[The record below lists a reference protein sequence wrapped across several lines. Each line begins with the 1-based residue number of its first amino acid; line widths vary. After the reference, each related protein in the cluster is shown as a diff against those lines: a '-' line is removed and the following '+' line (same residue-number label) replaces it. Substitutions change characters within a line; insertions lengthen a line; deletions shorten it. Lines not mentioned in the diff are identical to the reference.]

1 MTMMRMNQN
10 SELSD
15 LFENLF
21 GNKQREEMKQR
32 KYQCAPST
40 NIIENKDGFELQ
52 MAVPGFQ
59 KKDVKISLEK
69 NVLTITSEKEAEK
82 QDEEV
87 KFTRREFVYG
97 TFSRSF
103 TLPDTIDVE
112 NINADFK
119 NGILKVTLPKM
130 EEVKISKEIKIA

>member
-1 MTMMRMNQN
+1 MTMMRCNPN

-15 LFENLF
+15 LFENLI
-21 GNKQREEMKQR
+21 GKSQREEMKHR
-32 KYQCAPST
+32 KYECAPQT

-69 NVLTITSEKEAEK
+69 NVLTITSEKKAEK
-82 QDEEV
+82 QSDGV

-103 TLPDTIDVE
+103 TLPETIDVE

-119 NGILKVTLPKM
+119 NGILKITLPKM
-130 EEVKISKEIKIA
+130 EEVKVSKEIKIA